1 MSPTVLEPEVQTAP
15 APAKA
20 AKKEPV
26 FKETIPMWLAV
37 CITVALSLP
46 FGTYLGK
53 FNFSL
58 WVSFIVWAEYFALG
72 AKPAALKIIFPAFA
86 ASSLWTGFMVWL
98 ITPFSGL
105 PSFFA
110 KGDLAVQAAF
120 FVGVGIMVYCMKFF
134 KTFQVGSLA
143 YFNGMSMCLGVIFTG
158 SAPKIALLTTH
169 PQSATFVAAVWCIA
183 MGWFGAILG
192 WFNVVILFPKE
203 VKE

>member
-1 MSPTVLEPEVQTAP
+1 MSPVAEPEGQTAP

-26 FKETIPMWLAV
+26 FKETIPLWLAV
-37 CITVALSLP
+37 AITVAISLP

-58 WVSFIVWAEYFALG
+58 WISFIVWAEYFALG
-72 AKPAALKIIFPAFA
+72 AKPEALKTILPTFA
-86 ASSLWTGFMVWL
+86 ASSIWTGFMIWL

-105 PSFFA
+105 PSLFA
-110 KGDLAVQAAF
+110 KGDLAVQVAF
-120 FVGVGIMVYCMKFF
+120 FIGVSILVYCMKFV
-134 KTFQVGSLA
+134 KMFQTGSLV
-143 YFNGMSMCLGVIFTG
+143 YFNGMSMCLAVIFTG
-158 SAPKIALLTTH
+158 STPKLDFVVAH
-169 PQSATFVAAVWCIA
+169 PQSATFIAALWCIA

-203 VKE
+203 VKN